1 MIRLFILLNNLNSE
15 DLSIIRLAFIEQNFT
30 YYLSRKFIN
39 PYQIKLA
46 YFRDYVHVN
55 WGWDGEDNGFYLS
68 GVFNC
73 ANKNRVIPSYGNK
86 SLYNF
91 QYNLTMFPNIRR

>member
-55 WGWDGEDNGFYLS
+55 WGWNGSDNGFYLS
-68 GVFNC
+68 GIFNC
-73 ANKNRVIPSYGNK
+73 ADKRYVIPSYGNK
-86 SLYNF
+86 SMHNYKYQLSIYP
-91 QYNLTMFPNIRR
+91 YIKL